1 MEDRSA
7 LKNILLLLA
16 LLFGGWL
23 AWKILIG
30 ILGMVLSLAIPIV
43 IVVAIGYVVYLNSS
57 RKSLGG
63 GRRTLP

>member
-7 LKNILLLLA
+7 LKNILILVA
-16 LLFGGWL
+16 LLFGGWV
-23 AWKILIG
+23 AYKILISLVG
-30 ILGMVLSLAIPIV
+30 AILGLVIPVAV
-43 IVVAIGYVVYLNSS
+43 IAGIGYVIYLATS

>member
-7 LKNILLLLA
+7 LKNILLLVA

-30 ILGMVLSLAIPIV
+30 LVSTILSFAIPIA
-43 IVVAIGYVVYLNSS
+43 IVAAIGYVVYLNSS